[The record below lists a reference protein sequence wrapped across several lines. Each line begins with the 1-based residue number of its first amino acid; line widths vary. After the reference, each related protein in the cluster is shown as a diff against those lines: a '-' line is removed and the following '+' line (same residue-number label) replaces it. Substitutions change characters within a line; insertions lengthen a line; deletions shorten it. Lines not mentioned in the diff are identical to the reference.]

1 MFETSLAA
9 SRPQFAKRN
18 RKLLP
23 AAIALHGALLAGV
36 VLASYWS
43 VSEVPELDRMVGVVF
58 QAAGPPPPLGNSD
71 RPPSRP
77 PSAPVRTPAA
87 TPPPV
92 VQPQLAEVPDAP
104 LVLDAPIDDGAG
116 DDSSVT
122 LLGDLGGGG
131 VPWGVDGGTGDTSGS
146 GGDSPA
152 VDQDAPI
159 VIRAGVTPPQL
170 QNRVLPRYTESAR
183 RMRREGSVFLEAIID
198 RDGRV
203 ANIRVLKGL
212 GFGLDEEAVSA
223 VQQWTYEPARLGS
236 RVISV
241 YLTVRV
247 DFKLQ

>member
-9 SRPQFAKRN
+9 SRPQFAQRN

-23 AAIALHGALLAGV
+23 AAVAFHGALIAGV

-43 VSEVPELDRMVGVVF
+43 VSDVPDPDGMVGVVF
-58 QAAGPPPPLGNSD
+58 QAAGPPPPLGTPQ
-71 RPPSRP
+71 RAPSRP
-77 PSAPVRTPAA
+77 PSAPTRAPVA
-87 TPPPV
+87 TPPV
-92 VQPQLAEVPDAP
+92 VQPQVVDIPDTPPAIEAP
-104 LVLDAPIDDGAG
+104 VDDGAG
-116 DDSSVT
+116 DDSSIT
-122 LLGDLGGGG
+122 LLGDLGGSG
-131 VPWGVDGGTGDTSGS
+131 VPWGVDGGTGDPNGG
-146 GGDSPA
+146 GGDA
-152 VDQDAPI
+152 AAIGDDTPI
-159 VIRAGVTPPQL
+159 VIRAGVTPPRL

-183 RMRREGSVFLEAIID
+183 RMRREGTVFLEAIID

>member
-9 SRPQFAKRN
+9 SRPQFVRRN

-23 AAIALHGALLAGV
+23 AAVAFHGALIAGV
-36 VLASYWS
+36 VLASYWN
-43 VSEVPELDRMVGVVF
+43 VSDVPEPDRMVGVVF
-58 QAAGPPPPLGNSD
+58 QAAGPPPPLGTTQ
-71 RPPSRP
+71 RAPSRP
-77 PSAPVRTPAA
+77 PSAPVRPPAA

-92 VQPQLAEVPDAP
+92 VQPELADIPDTPPAVEAP
-104 LVLDAPIDDGAG
+104 VDDGAG
-116 DDSSVT
+116 DDSSIT
-122 LLGDLGGGG
+122 LLGDLSGSG
-131 VPWGVDGGTGDTSGS
+131 VPWGVDGGTGDANGG
-146 GGDSPA
+146 GGDGPA
-152 VDQDAPI
+152 ADDETPI

-223 VQQWTYEPARLGS
+223 VEQWTYEPARLGS